1 MKTKK
6 ILIISIFVISALL
19 FTASMSVKK
28 TGTPKNIRSSKVV
41 SPFSSNINVLSSF
54 SKISEKPRKLIYGY
68 LPYWNITKIE
78 YLQLDKLTDIA
89 YFGLYLNEYGDFM
102 TTTIGEDGTT
112 IIEPAYNNWKNS
124 DELNL
129 LITHCKENNVRFAL
143 TIIAH
148 DDASNDEFLNCR
160 ECWDNLVKNLRT
172 ELDRKGIR
180 DVNLNFEHAEGTKEG
195 IDKKFSEFTKY
206 LNDELDKIYGNSYV
220 VVSAFGDSATQNRV
234 SSDLENLSRA
244 ADGIFIMAYD
254 YHQPTSEEIG
264 PVSPIEGPGIDIKET
279 INDFLTKVPPNKIIL
294 GVPYYGYN
302 WLVEDESQYSK
313 RKDGSDENGYS
324 QSQSYE
330 DILGTILELNP
341 VLKWNEEG
349 KSPYFTYV
357 SPETGQL
364 RTTYYENAKSLKYKY
379 DIVNEYNLGGVGMWA
394 LGYDGGYT
402 ELWNLLYDYFI
413 K

>member
-1 MKTKK
+1 
-6 ILIISIFVISALL
+6 
-19 FTASMSVKK
+19 
-28 TGTPKNIRSSKVV
+28 
-41 SPFSSNINVLSSF
+41 
-54 SKISEKPRKLIYGY
+54 
-68 LPYWNITKIE
+68 
-78 YLQLDKLTDIA
+78 
-89 YFGLYLNEYGDFM
+89 M

-206 LNDELDKIYGNSYV
+206 LNGELDKIYGNSYV